1 MILEVDVFNSLEEL
15 ANDIADAAN
24 NHKNN
29 VFSKD
34 LPMKVE
40 VKKDEYTKI
49 EKALKSRASY
59 DGLRNESELMSNV
72 WNMGDIYVAF
82 LLKKEDEAI

>member
-24 NHKNN
+24 NHQNN

-49 EKALKSRASY
+49 ETALKSRASY
-59 DGLRNESELMSNV
+59 DGLRHESEIMSNV
-72 WNMGDIYVAF
+72 WNMGDIYVSF
-82 LLKKEDEAI
+82 LLKREDEAI

>member
-1 MILEVDVFNSLEEL
+1 MILEVEVFNSLEEL

-24 NHKNN
+24 SHQNN

-40 VKKDEYTKI
+40 VKKKEYAEI
-49 EKALKSRASY
+49 
-59 DGLRNESELMSNV
+59 
-72 WNMGDIYVAF
+72 
-82 LLKKEDEAI
+82 

>member
-1 MILEVDVFNSLEEL
+1 MILEVEVFNSLEEL

-24 NHKNN
+24 SHKNN

-34 LPMKVE
+34 LPMKIE

-59 DGLRNESELMSNV
+59 DGLRNESELTSNV
-72 WNMGDIYVAF
+72 WIMGDVYVSF
-82 LLKKEDEAI
+82 ILKKKNEAI

>member
-1 MILEVDVFNSLEEL
+1 MILEVEVFNSLEEL

-24 NHKNN
+24 SHQDN

-34 LPMKVE
+34 LPMKIE

-49 EKALKSRASY
+49 EEALKSRASY

-72 WNMGDIYVAF
+72 WNMGDIYVSF
-82 LLKKEDEAI
+82 ILKKKNEAI

>member
-1 MILEVDVFNSLEEL
+1 MILEVEVFNSLEEL

-24 NHKNN
+24 SHQNN

-40 VKKDEYTKI
+40 VKKKEYVEI

-72 WNMGDIYVAF
+72 WNMGDIYVSF
-82 LLKKEDEAI
+82 ILKKKNETI

>member
-1 MILEVDVFNSLEEL
+1 MILEVEVFNSLEEL

-24 NHKNN
+24 SHQNN

-40 VKKDEYTKI
+40 VKKKNT
-49 EKALKSRASY
+49 LK
-59 DGLRNESELMSNV
+59 
-72 WNMGDIYVAF
+72 
-82 LLKKEDEAI
+82 